1 LLNKPSVLEPVLEPT
16 IKPILDIS
24 NMDISNS
31 DEEDEHVIYID
42 TILGSFSTSVSI
54 LEPELDTPSSSTS
67 QNIQDSPNPTSPQPI
82 NVPPPPTILLQ
93 SIFLREVCKNIFKDL
108 MQLVKTRNDPIHSE
122 NYEGKWISLREVVD
136 RVFNDLQR
144 LSIEA
149 RN

>member
-1 LLNKPSVLEPVLEPT
+1 
-16 IKPILDIS
+16 
-24 NMDISNS
+24 MDISNS

>member
-1 LLNKPSVLEPVLEPT
+1 MLNKPSVLEPVLEPT